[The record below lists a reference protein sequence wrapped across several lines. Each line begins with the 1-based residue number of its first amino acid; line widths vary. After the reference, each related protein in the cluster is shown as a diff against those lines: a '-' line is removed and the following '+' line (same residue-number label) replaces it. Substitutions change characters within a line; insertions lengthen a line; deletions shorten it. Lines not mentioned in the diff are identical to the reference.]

1 MKKLFS
7 SQQAGHV
14 GKVFSVG
21 RCLVT
26 VEDVIA
32 EGKKEYKTHVLL
44 LSLTHT
50 YTFNIITVPF
60 QLAGHHQNY
69 NQTFPI

>member
-14 GKVFSVG
+14 GKVFTVG
-21 RCLVT
+21 RCIVT

-44 LSLTHT
+44 HTHT
-50 YTFNIITVPF
+50 LFITVPF
-60 QLAGHHQNY
+60 LFAGHLTINH
-69 NQTFPI
+69 TDPI